1 MNDRGI
7 YLWAMPTLHGI
18 LSAVLLGLVQGVT
31 EFLPVSSTAH
41 LVVVPRLLG
50 IDSPL
55 LNSLS
60 FDAALHLGT
69 LAALLLA
76 FSGDIARLAGGLARP
91 SSRDGRLGWWIVLGS
106 LPALAAG
113 ALLEDRLS
121 GRLRSPLWVAAFLA
135 AGAILLMLAELV
147 RKRGAMARLSAG
159 RALAVGCS
167 QALALLPGL
176 SRSGVTMSAGLLVG
190 LSRPEA
196 ARFSFLLGVPVIAA
210 AGMWQARHLGSLAP
224 GEGWLLAA
232 GILSAALSGAAV
244 ARWLIRF
251 LGRAGFGPFIAY
263 RFALAAAIVLA
274 NTLAR

>member
-1 MNDRGI
+1 
-7 YLWAMPTLHGI
+7 MPPLPDL
-18 LSAVLLGLVQGVT
+18 LSAVLLGVVQGVT

-69 LAALLLA
+69 LAALLAA
-76 FSGDIARLAGGLARP
+76 FGADIARLAKGLARP
-91 SSRDGRLGWWIVLGS
+91 TSRDGRLGWWIGLGS
-106 LPALAAG
+106 IPALAAG
-113 ALLEDRLS
+113 KLLEDRVS
-121 GRLRSPLWVAAFLA
+121 GSLRSPLWVAAFLA
-135 AGAILLMLAELV
+135 AGAVILLLAQVV
-147 RKRGAMARLSAG
+147 RKRGTMARLSAG
-159 RALAVGCS
+159 RAVAIGCS

-176 SRSGVTMSAGLLVG
+176 SRSGITMSAGLLAG

-210 AGMWQARHLGSLAP
+210 AGAWQARHLGSLGP
-224 GEGWLLAA
+224 GEGWLFAA
-232 GILSAALSGAAV
+232 GILGAAGSGAVA

-263 RFALAAAIVLA
+263 RFALAFAIVLA
-274 NTLAR
+274 AALAR